1 MIINKKYSHK
11 LMYKIQPYSFAKADE
26 LGVYIKPS
34 TKKNKKID
42 VFDGNHQYI
51 LSIGDQRYNDYPTY
65 IKTRGY
71 EYANERRRLYHLRHK
86 KYEWGS
92 KGFYSSEILW

>member
-1 MIINKKYSHK
+1 
-11 LMYKIQPYSFAKADE
+11 MYKIQPYSFAKAIK
-26 LGVYIKPS
+26 LGVKIAPS
-34 TKKNKKID
+34 HKEGKKID
-42 VFDGNHQYI
+42 IFDWNGQYI
-51 LSIGDQRYNDYPTY
+51 FSIGDISYSDFPTY

-92 KGFYSSEILW
+92 KGFYASELLW